1 MPILEIMSLSIFSF
15 NMKKF
20 LIKIS
25 VYILGIIG
33 LHSILGSYADGN
45 TDDNYMHFAVPKPQ
59 NIIMGDSRGSQA
71 VVPNVL
77 GNKLSKRFDNFSLN
91 IVQSPYGKIYF
102 EALKRKID
110 PKTKDGIFILTV
122 NPWNLALHNGVKNE
136 EDFPEQK
143 SPLKSMQFY
152 SMSPNYEYLLR
163 NYRRS
168 WFKIYLE
175 RAEVGRSNT
184 YLHDDG
190 WMEVN
195 INMESDS
202 VKIRT
207 EEKVE
212 FYRQLVTHQHSSNER
227 LNVFNDI
234 ISYLQKKGKV
244 YIVRI
249 PAAKEITNIEN
260 EKFPE
265 FNKVM
270 EDISAKYSVDYFDF
284 SKNHRNYVFTDGN
297 HMHKESSKVFSAQ
310 IADSIAQSQKN

>member
-1 MPILEIMSLSIFSF
+1 
-15 NMKKF
+15 MKKF
-20 LIKIS
+20 LQKIS
-25 VYILGIIG
+25 VYLLGIIV
-33 LHSILGSYADGN
+33 LHAVLGSYADGN

-71 VVPNVL
+71 VVSGVL
-77 GNKLSKRFDNFSLN
+77 GDKLSGKFDNFSLN

-102 EALKRKID
+102 EALKKKID
-110 PKTKDGIFILTV
+110 PETKEGIFILTV
-122 NPWNLALHNGVKNE
+122 DPWNLALHNRVKNE
-136 EDFPEQK
+136 EEFPEQK
-143 SPLKSMQFY
+143 SPFKSMQYY

-184 YLHDDG
+184 FLHDDG

-195 INMESDS
+195 ISMAKDS

-207 EEKVE
+207 EKKIE
-212 FYRQLVTHQHSSNER
+212 FYRKLAADHHQSEER
-227 LNVFNDI
+227 LTAFKNI
-234 ISYLQKKGKV
+234 ITFLQKKGKV

-249 PAAKEITNIEN
+249 PAAQGITKIED
-260 EKFPE
+260 EKFPD
-265 FNKVM
+265 FNNMMKSV
-270 EDISAKYSVDYFDF
+270 ALKYSIDYFNF
-284 SKNHRNYVFTDGN
+284 SKDYGNYTYTDGN

-310 IADSIAQSQKN
+310 IADSILQSRRLK